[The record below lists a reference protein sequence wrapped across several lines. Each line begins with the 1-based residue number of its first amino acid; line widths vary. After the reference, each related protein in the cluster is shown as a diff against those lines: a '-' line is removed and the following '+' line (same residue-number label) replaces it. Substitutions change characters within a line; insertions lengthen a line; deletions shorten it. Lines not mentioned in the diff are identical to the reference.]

1 MQVFSSFKTRIK
13 TFNMKNFLL
22 FIACMFILVS
32 CEKNESEVSK
42 RPLLREKFN
51 GKYELI
57 SSLSKTPVD
66 LNNDGIESTNLLVE
80 NSMVL
85 SSFIEIRI
93 PNESDSYLKDNEFVF
108 CEFWP
113 TENEHRLKNKEVIP
127 VYETPVFGM
136 GYDIYGN
143 TLIGVFAE
151 NLKTCTIN
159 KLLEISDDGKN
170 TLIEIKSID
179 IMENETFKV
188 TVIRKLYTKNGWV
201 ISEIESLYK
210 RYTIGT

>member
-159 KLLEISDDGKN
+159 KLFEISDDGKN

-179 IMENETFKV
+179 IMENETIKV

-201 ISEIESLYK
+201 KSDIESLYK
-210 RYTIGT
+210 RYTVVT

>member
-188 TVIRKLYTKNGWV
+188 TVIRKLYTKNGWE

>member
-1 MQVFSSFKTRIK
+1 
-13 TFNMKNFLL
+13 MKNFLL

-32 CEKNESEVSK
+32 CEKNESEASK

-57 SSLSKTPVD
+57 SSLSKTSVD
-66 LNNDGIESTNLLVE
+66 LNNDGIESTNLLLE
-80 NSMVL
+80 NSMIL
-85 SSFIEIRI
+85 FSEIEIRI
-93 PNESDSYLKDNEFVF
+93 PNEPEFFLKDNEFVF

-113 TENEHRLKNKEVIP
+113 TENDHRLKNKEVIT
-127 VYETPVFGM
+127 VYETRVNGL

-143 TLIGVFAE
+143 ILIGEFAD
-151 NLKTCTIN
+151 NLITCTIN
-159 KLLEISDDGKN
+159 KLLDISDDGKN
-170 TLIEIKSID
+170 TLIEIKSIE
-179 IMENETFKV
+179 IMENETIKV

-210 RYTIGT
+210 RYTVGT